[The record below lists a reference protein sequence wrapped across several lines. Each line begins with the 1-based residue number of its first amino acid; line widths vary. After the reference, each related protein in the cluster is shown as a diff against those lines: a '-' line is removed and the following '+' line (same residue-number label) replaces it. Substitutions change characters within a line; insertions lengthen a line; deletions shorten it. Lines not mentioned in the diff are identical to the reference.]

1 MPIQRWVNSERPF
14 SAQPA
19 KDRWCSRPHLQCAN
33 NSIVKTTNNLPLTN
47 VYNVSIFENKQTLNN
62 YVTSSFL
69 IQVMYTGAISVGTPP
84 QTFNVLFETS
94 TGNVLVPSSK
104 SPAAASIENKFVN
117 DQFVIKI

>member
-47 VYNVSIFENKQTLNN
+47 VYNVSIFENKTDIEQL
-62 YVTSSFL
+62 
-69 IQVMYTGAISVGTPP
+69 
-84 QTFNVLFETS
+84 FNIVLFNS
-94 TGNVLVPSSK
+94 GYVHWCHLGGHS
-104 SPAAASIENKFVN
+104 AADF
-117 DQFVIKI
+117 